1 MECGC
6 DVVKFAFGCYCTG
19 HVVLDNLEFVD
30 MIGWKVKV
38 QGVTVVKFGMDKRC
52 CNGVGSMEIKSG
64 TDASE
69 ITQVV

>member
-1 MECGC
+1 
-6 DVVKFAFGCYCTG
+6 
-19 HVVLDNLEFVD
+19 

-38 QGVTVVKFGMDKRC
+38 LGVTVVKFGMDKRC
-52 CNGVGSMEIKSG
+52 SNCVGRMEIKSG